1 VSRAGRLATIAL
13 MLLTACASAASSPT
27 DPWTAISGPEREMP
41 PDIEDAEGRPGPNGG
56 TVFRPSSVPI
66 QHGVPY
72 RFSLGHCGLLSPV
85 DVDGS
90 FWDAVD
96 GVKDG
101 RPLDL
106 ESDAEMVNATE
117 GVFAVIGDEARFRTT
132 SGAVVRFERH
142 PGDKEFAAC
151 A

>member
-1 VSRAGRLATIAL
+1 
-13 MLLTACASAASSPT
+13 
-27 DPWTAISGPEREMP
+27 MP
-41 PDIEDAEGRPGPNGG
+41 PDIEDAEGRPGVNGG

-66 QHGVPY
+66 EHGVPY

-90 FWDAVD
+90 FWDALD
-96 GVKDG
+96 GMTAG
-101 RPLDL
+101 GAPLDL
-106 ESDAEMVNATE
+106 EGDAEMNHATD
-117 GVFAVIGDEARFRTT
+117 GVFAVIGDEARFRSA

-142 PGDKEFAAC
+142 PGDKEFVAC